1 MIRLG
6 VSTAEC
12 RAALQEYL
20 RTIALLDRPVREAD
34 CTETGDRLRDL
45 RFHLDVDVAARAT
58 VEGQARM
65 SAVES
70 VVLEPTLRD
79 MRVTLQSSRPDDR
92 AESLASSLKSIAS
105 TALDRL
111 QEFEARH

>member
-1 MIRLG
+1 
-6 VSTAEC
+6 VSPAEC

-20 RTIALLDRPVREAD
+20 RTISMLDGRGRYGDEV
-34 CTETGDRLRDL
+34 GDRLRDL

-70 VVLEPTLRD
+70 FVLEPTLRD
-79 MRVTLQSSRPDDR
+79 LRVTLQSSAPDAP
-92 AESLASSLKSIAS
+92 AEWLATSLKSIAS

-111 QEFEARH
+111 ADFEARH

>member
-6 VSTAEC
+6 VSSAEC

-20 RTIALLDRPVREAD
+20 RTIALLDRPARESD
-34 CTETGDRLRDL
+34 CKDPTDRLRDL

-58 VEGQARM
+58 LEGQARM

-70 VVLEPTLRD
+70 FVLEPTLRD
-79 MRVTLQSSRPDDR
+79 MRVTLQSSSPGDPAD
-92 AESLASSLKSIAS
+92 SLASTLKSIAA

-111 QEFEARH
+111 QDYEARH

>member
-6 VSTAEC
+6 VSPAEC

-20 RTIALLDRPVREAD
+20 RTIALLDRPAREPD
-34 CTETGDRLRDL
+34 CLDATDRLRDL

-65 SAVES
+65 SPVES

-79 MRVTLQSSRPDDR
+79 MRVTLQSSRPD
-92 AESLASSLKSIAS
+92 APTESLASSLKSIAS

-111 QEFEARH
+111 LEFEARH